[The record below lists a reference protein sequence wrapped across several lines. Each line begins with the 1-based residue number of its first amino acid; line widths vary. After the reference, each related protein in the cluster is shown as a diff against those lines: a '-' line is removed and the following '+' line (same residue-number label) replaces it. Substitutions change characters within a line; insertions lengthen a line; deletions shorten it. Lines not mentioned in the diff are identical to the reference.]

1 MTENLSGV
9 VLALVAR
16 RADLNSQP
24 RSYPVGNA
32 VRVCWRMAG
41 LDGKALGD
49 KMKSRHKQINTDIGG
64 DAMSEDIT
72 LVDASGLKC
81 PLPVLKARKAIKG
94 LVGGAQIRVISTD
107 PASPL
112 DFKHF
117 CNTSGHELLD
127 IAEEGERIEFLI
139 RKAAR

>member
-1 MTENLSGV
+1 M
-9 VLALVAR
+9 
-16 RADLNSQP
+16 
-24 RSYPVGNA
+24 GNA
-32 VRVCWRMAG
+32 VRVFTDMAG

-49 KMKSRHKQINTDIGG
+49 MTKPRHKQISTDIGG
-64 DAMSEDIT
+64 DTMSGDIT

-127 IAEEGERIEFLI
+127 IVEEGERLEFLI
-139 RKAAR
+139 RKAAG